1 MESGLESAPKK
12 KRRFRFVTRAALRRL
27 AVFGVVCAIGLVY
40 SYFAMLRMPG
50 RSYTGA
56 LPALTQVQ
64 RDLSEQLRRDV
75 EHLASEGGQRST
87 FYPRR
92 FAETALWLK
101 QEFERAGYEVNEHS
115 FVKRGAACPNLEVT
129 VPGTTRA
136 SEIIVVGAH
145 YDSYQGA
152 PGADDNASGVAAVLA
167 LARRGV
173 KTARERTVRYVLFVN
188 EEPPSFMT
196 EDMGSLVYARKCR
209 ADGDDIKAM
218 ISLESIGYY
227 SEEAGSQQYP
237 PPLGMVYPDRGDFI
251 AFVGNYSGRGLLKR
265 TLRVFR
271 ETTEFPS
278 EGAALPWVVPGV
290 AWSDHW
296 AFWKVGYEALM
307 VTGTAPFRNPNY
319 HTLGDVAGTLDY
331 ERMARVVEGVEKV
344 VGVLADGAWE

>member
-1 MESGLESAPKK
+1 MDSAPKK
-12 KRRFRFVTRAALRRL
+12 KRRFRFVTRAALKRL
-27 AVFGVVCAIGLVY
+27 AVFGVVCAIGLVH
-40 SYFAMLRMPG
+40 SYLAMLRMPG
-50 RSYTGA
+50 RSYSGA
-56 LPALTQVQ
+56 LPELTQRQ
-64 RDLSEQLRRDV
+64 RELCEQLKRDE

-101 QEFERAGYEVNEHS
+101 HALERAGYEVNEHS

-136 SEIIVVGAH
+136 NEIIVVGAH

-167 LARRGV
+167 LARRGAN
-173 KTARERTVRYVLFVN
+173 TPHERTVRYVLFVN

-196 EDMGSLVYARKCR
+196 EDMGSLVYARACKEN
-209 ADGDDIKAM
+209 GDNIKAM

-227 SEEAGSQQYP
+227 SDKASSQQYP
-237 PPLGMVYPDRGDFI
+237 PPLGMMYPDRGDFI
-251 AFVGNYSGRGLLKR
+251 AFVGNYSGRSLLKR
-265 TLRVFR
+265 SLRTFR
-271 ETTEFPS
+271 ESTEFPS
-278 EGAALPWVVPGV
+278 EGAALPWFVPGV

-319 HTLGDVAGTLDY
+319 HTLADTPNTLDY
-331 ERMARVVEGVEKV
+331 QRMARVVEGVEHV
-344 VGVLADGAWE
+344 VSELSNGE